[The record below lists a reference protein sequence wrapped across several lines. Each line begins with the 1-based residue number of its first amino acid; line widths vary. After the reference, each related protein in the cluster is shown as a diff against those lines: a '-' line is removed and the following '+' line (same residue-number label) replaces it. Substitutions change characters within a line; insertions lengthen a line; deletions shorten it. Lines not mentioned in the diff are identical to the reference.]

1 LKKLVVNADDFGYR
15 EGINKGIIYAHQKG
29 VVSSASLFVEREGS
43 QEAVRLAKENP
54 SLTLGIHLD
63 LDKFFEIDHAR
74 GVVVSWLN
82 GSVVST
88 EILKAEI
95 RRQMDKF
102 FAFGFTS
109 DHIDSHHHSH
119 LISDIFESVCQI
131 AKEYKVPVV
140 RLFKKFYS
148 QESNFEQAS
157 KIANSY
163 GLVFPDH
170 FIEGWYWGN
179 IDEDYTAAE
188 LMTHPGYGELW
199 REAELAHCCQQQ
211 LKEYL
216 ANQKIELTNFS
227 NLLPKKQ

>member
-1 LKKLVVNADDFGYR
+1 LKKLIVNADDFGYR

-43 QEAVRLAKENP
+43 QEAVILAKENP
-54 SLTLGIHLD
+54 SLALGIHLD
-63 LDKFFEIDHAR
+63 LDRFFEIDHAK
-74 GVVVSWLN
+74 GIVVSWLN
-82 GSVVST
+82 NSMVST
-88 EILKAEI
+88 ETLKSEI

-102 FAFGFTS
+102 FSFGFTP

-119 LISDIFESVCQI
+119 LVPDVFETVCQI
-131 AKEYKVPVV
+131 AKEYKVSVV

-148 QESNFEQAS
+148 QENNFEQTT
-157 KIANSY
+157 KIAKSY
-163 GLVFPDH
+163 DIVFPDH

-179 IDEDYTAAE
+179 IDEDYGVAE

-211 LKEYL
+211 IKEYL
-216 ANQKIELTNFS
+216 NNQHIELANFS
-227 NLLPKKQ
+227 NLLPKK